1 MQPAMPT
8 RPSEQ
13 RATVVSQ
20 RNLDSRCGA
29 APLSRSGCATT
40 LIAPCGC
47 APHPS
52 NTTTLCQM
60 HMNNYC
66 TNIAQIL
73 HNYLHK
79 YCTNT
84 AQLLHICIALHLVI
98 QCTIRVE
105 CGCTSCTPLRHH
117 FKVSTASTAIA
128 QLMNWRFQ
136 CTISEQRLHK
146 IQCINI
152 AQELHLVQIP
162 QTPPR
167 VNCTGILH
175 N

>member
-73 HNYLHK
+73 HNY
-79 YCTNT
+79 CTNT
-84 AQLLHICIALHLVI
+84 AQLLHNYCTCALH
-98 QCTIRVE
+98 CTWSSNAQSVWNVDAQVVQ
-105 CGCTSCTPLRHH
+105 PLRHH
-117 FKVSTASTAIA
+117 FKVSTIA

-162 QTPPR
+162 QTPHR
-167 VNCTGILH
+167 VNCTAILH